1 MRFWLTEAALLLLLA
16 LAIRRGGQPE
26 KWIASTIPL
35 SFFLG
40 AILIAARGPEEFW
53 AFDPLLFV
61 IDAGIFGVELWVALR
76 ANRWWPLCATAL
88 QLIVLIGHIAKAL
101 QIRGLPQVYWGMTT
115 LPLYLQLGVLLAG
128 IYAHA
133 GRVAARGPY
142 PDWRLD

>member
-1 MRFWLTEAALLLLLA
+1 MRFWLTGAALLLLLA

-26 KWIASTIPL
+26 KWIAGTITL

-40 AILIAARGPEEFW
+40 AALIAARGPAGFW
-53 AFDPLLFV
+53 TFDPPLFV
-61 IDAGIFGVELWVALR
+61 IDAGIFGVELWLALR

-88 QLIVLIGHIAKAL
+88 QLIALIGHIAKAL
-101 QIRGLPQVYWGMTT
+101 QISGLPEVYWGMTT

-133 GRVAARGPY
+133 RRVAARGPY

>member
-16 LAIRRGGQPE
+16 LALRRGGQPE
-26 KWIASTIPL
+26 KWIAIAITVA
-35 SFFLG
+35 FFLDT
-40 AILIAARGPEEFW
+40 ALHVILGPAGFRT
-53 AFDPLLFV
+53 FDPLTFV
-61 IDAGIFGVELWVALR
+61 TDAGICGVELWVALR

-88 QLIVLIGHIAKAL
+88 QLIVLIGHLAEAL
-101 QIRGLPQVYWGMTT
+101 QISGLPQVYWGMTT

-133 GRVAARGPY
+133 RRVATRGPY